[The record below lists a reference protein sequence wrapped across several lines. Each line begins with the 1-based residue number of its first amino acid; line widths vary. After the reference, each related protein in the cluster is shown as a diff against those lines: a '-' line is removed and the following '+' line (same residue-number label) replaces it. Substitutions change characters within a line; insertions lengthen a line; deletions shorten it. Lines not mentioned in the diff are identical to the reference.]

1 MHPLRTAALAAAA
14 ALLLAAPAALAAM
27 HTPTSGDG
35 WYDGRATFFGA
46 SDELVHTF
54 EKVRGPGSYG
64 DLVWGR

>member
-1 MHPLRTAALAAAA
+1 MLPTSRALAAALAVA
-14 ALLLAAPAALAAM
+14 ALASSTARAAM

-54 EKVRGPGSYG
+54 ERIRGPGSYG